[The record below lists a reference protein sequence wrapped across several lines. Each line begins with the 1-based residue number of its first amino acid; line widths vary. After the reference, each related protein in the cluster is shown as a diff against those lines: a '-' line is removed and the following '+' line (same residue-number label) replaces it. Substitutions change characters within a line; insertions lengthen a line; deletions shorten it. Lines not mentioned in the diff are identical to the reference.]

1 MGDSAKAGSKEDGFL
16 LVTLQLKS
24 FLQYSLSILGQHT
37 NPLACGL
44 VVDVHVYGLLHIG
57 STVSV
62 GALHSPLIVTELK
75 DRLRFIQFLLS
86 QPYNPG
92 IDWVLHASLGN
103 YTVMILS
110 I

>member
-1 MGDSAKAGSKEDGFL
+1 MGDSAKAGSKEDGLL

-24 FLQYSLSILGQHT
+24 FLQYSLSIPGQHT
-37 NPLACGL
+37 NPLACGH

-57 STVSV
+57 FTVWV
-62 GALHSPLIVTELK
+62 GALHSPLIATELK
-75 DRLRFIQFLLS
+75 DSFIQFLLS